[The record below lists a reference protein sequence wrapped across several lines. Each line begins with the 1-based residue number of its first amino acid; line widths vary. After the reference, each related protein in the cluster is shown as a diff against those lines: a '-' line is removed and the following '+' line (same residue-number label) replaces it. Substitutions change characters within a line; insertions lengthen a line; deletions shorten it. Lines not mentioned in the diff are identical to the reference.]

1 MSVDFKHCES
11 CGESRYEESVG
22 YCEKCGNS
30 LCVYCLINDD
40 INSNCA
46 YDYQVKFDGTKEQ
59 MDKYGFDESYGYE
72 IGDSLDDVGIDSKYC
87 PFCNGNKASD
97 NDLLYYALKII
108 GKTKDELREQFIK
121 NKEYER

>member
-11 CGESRYEESVG
+11 CGESRYEEYVG

-30 LCVYCLINDD
+30 LCTYCLVNDD
-40 INSNCA
+40 LNSNYA

-59 MDKYGFDESYGYE
+59 MKEYGFDESYGYK
-72 IGDSLDDVGIDSKYC
+72 IGDSLDDAGIDSRYC
-87 PFCNGNKASD
+87 PFCNGNEVSD
-97 NDLLYYALKII
+97 NDLLYYALKIV